1 MEIDH
6 CLFPENILYDP
17 DNFVWAKIES
27 DRLVRVGIN
36 SVLSSLAGKLS
47 KVNPK
52 GINLNIVRG
61 RSLCTLESGRYFG
74 VVRSPVTGSIAEI
87 NEEVIA
93 NPRLVNDYPYSLG
106 WISLIK
112 SENLD
117 LDNMN
122 LKSIANCRDIIK
134 AQISKLHIR
143 CFVAFPDHEMFE
155 LGVECSS
162 TLAKLDELM
171 KQVEIGDVIHIVS
184 DDVTADLEMMR
195 WSEQRSQPLL
205 EIRQE
210 NNLFHIL
217 VRKSS

>member
-6 CLFPENILYDP
+6 CSFPENILYDP
-17 DNFVWAKIES
+17 DSFVWAKIES
-27 DRLVRVGIN
+27 DRFVRVGIN
-36 SVLSSLAGKLS
+36 SILSSLAGKLS

-52 GINLNIVRG
+52 GVNLDITRG
-61 RSLCTLESGRYFG
+61 RSLGTIESGKYFG
-74 VVRSPVTGSIAEI
+74 VVRSPVTGSIVEI
-87 NEEVIA
+87 NDAVVS
-93 NPRLVNDYPYSLG
+93 NPRLVNDFPYTHG

-112 SENLD
+112 SDKLNPDTTYL
-117 LDNMN
+117 N
-122 LKSIANCRDIIK
+122 SIENCRDILKSQIK
-134 AQISKLHIR
+134 KLHIR

-155 LGVECSS
+155 IGVECSS
-162 TLAKLDELM
+162 TLAKLDELL

-195 WSEQRSQPLL
+195 WSGHRSQPLL

-217 VRKSS
+217 VRKSK

>member
-6 CLFPENILYDP
+6 CSFPENILYDL
-17 DNFVWAKIES
+17 DSFVWAKIES
-27 DRLVRVGIN
+27 DRFVRVGIN
-36 SVLSSLAGKLS
+36 SILSSLAGKLS

-52 GINLNIVRG
+52 GVNLDITRG
-61 RSLCTLESGRYFG
+61 RSLGTIESGKYFG
-74 VVRSPVTGSIAEI
+74 VVRSPVTGSIVEI
-87 NEEVIA
+87 NDAVVS
-93 NPRLVNDYPYSLG
+93 NPRLVNDFPYTHG

-112 SENLD
+112 SD
-117 LDNMN
+117 K
-122 LKSIANCRDIIK
+122 LKADTTYLNSIENCRDILKSQIK
-134 AQISKLHIR
+134 KLHIR
-143 CFVAFPDHEMFE
+143 CFIAFPDHEMFE
-155 LGVECSS
+155 IGVECSS
-162 TLAKLDELM
+162 TLAKLDELL

-217 VRKSS
+217 VRKSK